1 MIKLMMERKIPL
13 GLDMSDPATIARHA
27 RIALDGHRAAG
38 TQWLTTYIT
47 GDRFFGVI
55 AVEDEAQVQAYRT
68 AAGIAD
74 QTTILHRIA
83 RQIDPSDA
91 GAAP

>member
-1 MIKLMMERKIPL
+1 MIKLMMERKIPP
-13 GLDMSDPATIARHA
+13 GLDISDPETLARHA
-27 RIALDGHRAAG
+27 RIALDAHSAAG
-38 TQWLTTYIT
+38 THWLTTYIA

-55 AVEDEAQVQAYRT
+55 AVEDEAQVEAYKA

-74 QTTILHRIA
+74 QAVRVHRVV

-91 GAAP
+91 AAAS